1 MPAGLTIRVKSSRFT
16 GTVALDSLQTT
27 ARVSTMPFRLEQKV
41 AQGESEGI
49 HRAAIVLSLA
59 LLLAGPSWAT
69 PQEHPNTASTP
80 NIGTIV
86 IVTNDVFEER
96 PGVIRIPYVIANK
109 IHISTRE
116 RVIQRELLFTV
127 GDPLSQELIEQTE
140 RNLRALRFLRDARIE
155 TTLVDTN
162 GDGVIDQANL
172 LVQTWDTWSLS
183 PRLDFSSIDVRS
195 TWEIGASEKN
205 LFGLGKEVSVSRR
218 QTLDRGVTRL
228 LYRDQQ
234 LGGSRFILTTSLATL
249 TDGNDGYLALERP
262 FFSLQDQWS
271 IAVKAGGF
279 ARDDPLIEAGKR
291 VDHLR
296 HTARWADLEFGRAI
310 RRQPTGALR
319 LHAAYRLRKEEVG
332 PERRQF
338 GIVEVGLSST
348 EHRFVQR
355 THVNRFERTEDFNLG
370 SQSLVTAGISTPQL
384 GGQGPRALFFSASHQ
399 QAIEFS
405 PAKFFI
411 GNVQATGRSREGS
424 WENALITVGVRYLQ
438 KHALRHALLGRL
450 EYKQGHRLDPEVQLR
465 LGADN
470 GLRGYPVR
478 QFVGTRTLLFSA
490 EERWF
495 IADDIGQL
503 VSMGLAA
510 FVDSGFAWPDGR
522 SVHLR
527 DLRTA
532 IGASLLVGSNRL
544 SSRPGIRFDFGYAL
558 NPESDVGRWVFV
570 TGSDIQF

>member
-1 MPAGLTIRVKSSRFT
+1 
-16 GTVALDSLQTT
+16 
-27 ARVSTMPFRLEQKV
+27 MPFRLEQRV
-41 AQGESEGI
+41 AQRKSDRV
-49 HRAAIVLSLA
+49 HRTAIVLSLT
-59 LLLAGPSWAT
+59 LLLADPSWAA
-69 PQEHPNTASTP
+69 PQEHPSTP
-80 NIGTIV
+80 SIGTIV

-96 PGVIRIPYVIANK
+96 PGGIRTPYVIANK

-116 RVIQRELLFTV
+116 RVIQRALLFAV
-127 GDPLSQELIEQTE
+127 GDQLRQELVEQTE
-140 RNLRALRFLRDARIE
+140 RNLRAMRFLRDARIE
-155 TTLVDTN
+155 TTLVDSN
-162 GDGVIDQANL
+162 GDGLTDQANL
-172 LVQTWDTWSLS
+172 LVQTWDTWTLS
-183 PRLDFSSIDVRS
+183 PRVDFSSVDVRS
-195 TWEIGASEKN
+195 TWKIGASEKN
-205 LFGLGKEVSVSRR
+205 LFGLGKQVSVSRQ

-228 LYRDQQ
+228 LYRDPQ
-234 LGGSRFILTTSLATL
+234 LGGSRFILTTSLSTL
-249 TDGNDGYLALERP
+249 TDGNDGYLTLERP

-271 IAVKAGGF
+271 IAVKAGAF

-296 HTARWADLEFGRAI
+296 HIARWADLEFARAV
-310 RRQPTGALR
+310 RRQPTRTLR
-319 LHAAYRLRKEEVG
+319 LHAAYRLRKEKVG

-384 GGQGPRALFFSASHQ
+384 GGQGVRALFFSASHQ
-399 QAIEFS
+399 KGLELS
-405 PAKFFI
+405 PAQFLI
-411 GNVQATGRSREGS
+411 GNVRAAGRSREGA
-424 WENALITVGVRYLQ
+424 WENTLITVGLRYLR
-438 KHALRHALLGRL
+438 KHALQHALLSTL
-450 EYKQGHRLDPEVQLR
+450 EYRQGHRLDPEVQLR

-478 QFVGTRTLLFSA
+478 QFVGTRTLLFST

-495 IADDIGQL
+495 LADDIGQL
-503 VSMGLAA
+503 ISMGLAA

-532 IGASLLVGSNRL
+532 IGASLLVGANRI
-544 SSRPGIRFDFGYAL
+544 SSRPGIRFDLGYAL
-558 NPESDVGRWVFV
+558 NPVSNVGRWVFV
-570 TGSDIQF
+570 TGSDIRF